1 MKLSN
6 IMSAAGRNLSIAK
19 LKIVKRSPE
28 LLLIAGI
35 AGGVTSAV
43 MACKAIHQG
52 L

>member
-6 IMSAAGRNLSIAK
+6 IMSAAGRSISIAK

-28 LLLIAGI
+28 LQ
-35 AGGVTSAV
+35 SY
-43 MACKAIHQG
+43 HQG